1 MYINYLELKKAQLEY
16 EQKLKSS
23 HPSEQAMFSLV
34 WEVEELTQL
43 CDEGHAL
50 RVEILAA
57 QDVLNM
63 PDTERHHHNLP
74 RKLCSIREKR
84 IDMIKRTIRFRR
96 QPATHVFVIMIS
108 SEFRDRKPYALPV
121 QCVPYSGLKEKDIR
135 RLANELIK
143 VMVLYGMNVAGKL
156 QCMRLLSLYLQE

>member
-23 HPSEQAMFSLV
+23 HLSEQAMFSLV

-43 CDEGHAL
+43 CDKGHAL

-63 PDTERHHHNLP
+63 LDTERHHHNLP
-74 RKLCSIREKR
+74 RKLCSIREKC
-84 IDMIKRTIRFRR
+84 IDMIK
-96 QPATHVFVIMIS
+96 V
-108 SEFRDRKPYALPV
+108 V
-121 QCVPYSGLKEKDIR
+121 Q
-135 RLANELIK
+135 N
-143 VMVLYGMNVAGKL
+143 
-156 QCMRLLSLYLQE
+156 